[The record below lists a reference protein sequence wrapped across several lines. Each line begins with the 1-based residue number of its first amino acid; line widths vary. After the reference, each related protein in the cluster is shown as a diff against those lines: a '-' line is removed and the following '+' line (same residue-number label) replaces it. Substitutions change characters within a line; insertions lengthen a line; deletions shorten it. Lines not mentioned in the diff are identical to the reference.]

1 MNETPL
7 NESLSDPAKNRSTE
21 LRVELVQHLENFAVE
36 NNLDLRELIKDI
48 SKKQSISLRGLEKI
62 ISAQVSTPSVETQI
76 KVYSYIYKTDS
87 VVDLL
92 TKVPR
97 CVANNIQSS
106 YTGSKTQNNQEIMKL
121 TKDTLFNSIYLLSSG
136 DVGISLSFIK
146 EEFGRRGLVMVE
158 KMINLELITLDQDEF
173 LIRRNTILM
182 GPQVRK
188 NMISYVVDSLYRP
201 EKNQIVGQNYSGL
214 ILGDIPEEE
223 YPLYYKELKTF
234 ISSLRD
240 RISQS
245 KAKKNNFKKIAIAMV
260 MDEYNCSN
268 SSSENELC

>member
-92 TKVPR
+92 TKVPK

-223 YPLYYKELKTF
+223 YPLYYKELKAF
-234 ISSLRD
+234 ISSMRD